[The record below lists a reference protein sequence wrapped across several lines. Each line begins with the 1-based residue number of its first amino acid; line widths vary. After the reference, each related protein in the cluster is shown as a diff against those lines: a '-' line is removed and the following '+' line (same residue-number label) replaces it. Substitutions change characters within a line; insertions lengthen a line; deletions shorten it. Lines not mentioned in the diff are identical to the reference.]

1 MYLSNNLR
9 DEQNTSSIA
18 FWDNTFSDEEL
29 KEIVRIGESLK
40 PQEATVFNPET
51 NESEV
56 STSIRKT
63 ETSFITSNNETFW
76 IFERLNA
83 VIQQLNNSFFKYDI
97 SGYDEIQYTKYNVG
111 CYYHKH
117 IDLLP
122 NSPTGNN
129 YIEGM
134 RRKLSI
140 SIVLN
145 DDYEGG
151 NLCIY
156 VDGSNKTI
164 ADTKKGRAI
173 AFPSYVAHEVT
184 EVTSGNRLSLVVWV
198 LGAPWK

>member
-9 DEQNTSSIA
+9 NEQNTSSIA
-18 FWDNTFSDEEL
+18 FWDNTFSEDEL
-29 KEIVRIGESLK
+29 KEIIRIGESLK
-40 PQEATVFNPET
+40 PQEATVYNPEK

-56 STSIRKT
+56 SISIRKT

-76 IFERLNA
+76 IFERLNE

-122 NSPTGNN
+122 NSPKGYNDM
-129 YIEGM
+129 EGM

-140 SIVLN
+140 SMVLN
-145 DDYEGG
+145 DYYEGG
-151 NLCIY
+151 DLCVY

-164 ADTKKGRAI
+164 TDTKKGRAI
-173 AFPSYVAHEVT
+173 EFPSYVAHEVT
-184 EVTSGNRLSLVVWV
+184 EVTSGNRLSLVIWV
-198 LGAPWK
+198 MGAPWK